1 MIYFNPAHIIKTYAA
16 AKATAARLNADPDDA
31 WTYQLNAYGGGYI
44 ITVVDEDGR
53 LLGDL

>member
-1 MIYFNPAHIIKTYAA
+1 MIYFNPANILKTYAE
-16 AKATAARLNADPDDA
+16 AKAATARLNADPEDA
-31 WTYQLNAYGGGYI
+31 WTYQVNAHGGGYI